1 MALGQL
7 LERAV
12 LRPYCLFGARHWS
25 PRSPCAVLYK
35 GSAHKLYE
43 QLSELAGM
51 SACTCPPGSNR
62 VFAVDLTH
70 HRVGSGPPLVLIHGI
85 GSRWQVWDP
94 VLRQLASERELIA
107 LDLPGFG
114 ASPMP
119 APGTPPGVASL
130 TRLVGEFLDELGVQ
144 QPHVAGNSLGG
155 LVALELAKQG
165 RVRSVTGLSPAGF
178 YNDREAAYARLS
190 LKITVRT
197 ARLLAPRADRLTASP
212 LVRTLTFSQVVA
224 KPRLLGAADAAASVR
239 ALAEAP
245 WFDDTLPV
253 IADERFAGGEAI
265 QVPVTIAWGVKDR
278 LLLPRQA
285 RRAVRMI
292 PGARLVMLT
301 GCGHVPTYDD
311 PEQVTRVLL
320 DASRG

>member
-1 MALGQL
+1 
-7 LERAV
+7 
-12 LRPYCLFGARHWS
+12 
-25 PRSPCAVLYK
+25 
-35 GSAHKLYE
+35 
-43 QLSELAGM
+43 
-51 SACTCPPGSNR
+51 
-62 VFAVDLTH
+62 VFAVDLTTH

-253 IADERFAGGEAI
+253 IADERFVGCEAI

>member
-1 MALGQL
+1 L
-7 LERAV
+7 V
-12 LRPYCLFGARHWS
+12 
-25 PRSPCAVLYK
+25 
-35 GSAHKLYE
+35 
-43 QLSELAGM
+43 EL
-51 SACTCPPGSNR
+51 N
-62 VFAVDLTH
+62 H
-70 HRVGSGPPLVLIHGI
+70 HRVGTGPPLVLIHGI
-85 GSRWQVWDP
+85 GSRWQMWEP
-94 VLRQLASERELIA
+94 VLRGLCAERDVIA

-119 APGTPPGVASL
+119 PPGTPPGVASL

-155 LVALELAKQG
+155 RIALELAKQG
-165 RVRSVTGLSPAGF
+165 RVRSATGLSPAGF
-178 YNDREAAYARLS
+178 YNDREASYAQMS
-190 LKITVRT
+190 LKLTVRSS
-197 ARLLAPRADRLTASP
+197 RLLAPRVDRLTASP

-245 WFDDTLPV
+245 WFDDTLPA
-253 IADERFAGGEAI
+253 IADERFANGEAI
-265 QVPVTIAWGVKDR
+265 QVPVTIAWGAKDR

-311 PEQVTRVLL
+311 PQQVARVLL
-320 DASRG
+320 DGSRA